1 MKAESILKFN
11 GYVVEK
17 LNFQLNKKFVHEK
30 EIAISP
36 AFNREIEKLDANKY
50 LVRVKVVIGDLE
62 YEEQPF
68 YIEVILSGK
77 FEVESEKRNNNLS
90 LIKSNATAILFPYLR
105 NAVSML
111 TALSNIPT
119 LTLPV
124 FNIVALFEEYEKKAN
139 EK

>member
-50 LVRVKVVIGDLE
+50 LVRVKVIIGDLE
-62 YEEQPF
+62 SEEQPF

>member
-1 MKAESILKFN
+1 
-11 GYVVEK
+11 
-17 LNFQLNKKFVHEK
+17 
-30 EIAISP
+30 
-36 AFNREIEKLDANKY
+36 
-50 LVRVKVVIGDLE
+50 
-62 YEEQPF
+62 
-68 YIEVILSGK
+68 LSGK